1 MRPTGVRPMILI
13 VDRPQI
19 RPSVVTTAEDGTG
32 ILVGTSQ
39 ISHASQIALATVAD
53 DGPVAPSRVG
63 VVATHGIAAVGIVPD
78 GMHGLSRTTVK
89 DRQRSGPVRTRPFGL
104 RSSRVLSIARI
115 SPSVAASVTKW
126 PLPSRLPAEV
136 LHIISARP
144 SPSKS

>member
-1 MRPTGVRPMILI
+1 MQPTGVQPMILI

-19 RPSVVTTAEDGTG
+19 RPRVVTTAKDGTG

-63 VVATHGIAAVGIVPD
+63 SVATHGIAAVGIVPD

-89 DRQRSGPVRTRPFGL
+89 DRQQAQAP
-104 RSSRVLSIARI
+104 
-115 SPSVAASVTKW
+115 
-126 PLPSRLPAEV
+126 
-136 LHIISARP
+136 
-144 SPSKS
+144 